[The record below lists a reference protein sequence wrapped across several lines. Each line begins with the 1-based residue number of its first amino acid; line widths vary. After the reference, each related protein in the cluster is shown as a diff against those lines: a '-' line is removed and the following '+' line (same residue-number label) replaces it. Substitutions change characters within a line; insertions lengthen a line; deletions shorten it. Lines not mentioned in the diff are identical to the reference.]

1 MNSNLSTKATL
12 GIAILFIAWGCAK
25 QNNQQPQG
33 PKPVS
38 VAIQTVHATSSQYYD
53 EYPATVRAQNEVEL
67 RAQISG
73 YITGIHFQEG
83 QSVKKGQKL
92 YTIDPQQS
100 ESAYQQAQANLAVQE
115 ANLNKAKGDVERYR
129 ALSEKDAIAK
139 QQVDYAEAAYIA
151 AVKQVDAAK
160 AAVRNVQTNVRYT
173 SITAPFDGTI
183 GISQVRLGA
192 AVSPGTTVLNT
203 ISTDNPMV
211 VDILV
216 DQKDIFKFSSLSSQ
230 KIASADS
237 VFLLSFGG
245 QHYEGVGSLSVID
258 RAVDAQTGTIRVRF
272 TFANPKHILRAGMSG
287 TLLVKT
293 QVKEAIVIPFKA
305 VTEQL
310 GEYFVYKV
318 NGNNNVTQ
326 QRIFIQ
332 KQLGNSLI
340 LKDGLTDGDVIV
352 TEGVQNLREGSTIQ
366 VAEPTQ
372 SKN

>member
-1 MNSNLSTKATL
+1 MNSNLFNTL
-12 GIAILFIAWGCAK
+12 TTGLTLLFLVWGCSNK
-25 QNNQQPQG
+25 QEQTSQG
-33 PKPVS
+33 PHPVKVAVQTIQS
-38 VAIQTVHATSSQYYD
+38 VSSQYYD

-83 QSVKKGQKL
+83 QQVKKGQKL

-115 ANLNKAKGDVERYR
+115 ANLEKAKRDVERYR
-129 ALSEKDAIAK
+129 ALNEKDAIAK
-139 QQVDYAEAAYIA
+139 QQVDYAESAYTA
-151 AVKQVDAAK
+151 AVKQVEAAK

-173 SITAPFDGTI
+173 TITAPFDGTI

-192 AVSPGTTVLNT
+192 AVSPGSTVLNT

-216 DQKDIFKFSSLSSQ
+216 DQRDIFKFSTLHAQKLLPSDSTFRLS
-230 KIASADS
+230 IA
-237 VFLLSFGG
+237 G
-245 QHYEGVGSLSVID
+245 QQYDGIGSLSVID
-258 RAVDAQTGTIRVRF
+258 RAVDPQTGTIRVRF
-272 TFANPKHILRAGMSG
+272 TFHNPKHILRAGMNG
-287 TLLVKT
+287 TLHVRT
-293 QVKEAIVIPFKA
+293 QVKDALLIPFKA

-318 NGNNNVTQ
+318 NDTKEVTQ

-332 KQLGNSLI
+332 RQLGNVVLV
-340 LKDGLTDGDVIV
+340 KDGIAAGDVIV

-366 VAEPTQ
+366 IEGPTDT
-372 SKN
+372 K

>member
-1 MNSNLSTKATL
+1 MNSNLSTKVTL
-12 GIAILFIAWGCAK
+12 GIAILFFVWGCAK
-25 QNNQQPQG
+25 QEQQMHG
-33 PKPVS
+33 PLPVS
-38 VAIQTVHATSSQYYD
+38 VVVQSIESSSSQYYD

-83 QSVKKGQKL
+83 QQVKKGQKL

-115 ANLNKAKGDVERYR
+115 ANLEKAKRDVERYR

-139 QQVDYAEAAYIA
+139 QQVDYAESAYAA
-151 AVKQVDAAK
+151 AVKQVEAAK

-173 SITAPFDGTI
+173 TITAPFDGTI

-216 DQKDIFKFSSLSSQ
+216 DQKDIFKFSTLNSIKHSTS
-230 KIASADS
+230 DS
-237 VFLLSFGG
+237 TFLLSFAG
-245 QHYEGVGSLSVID
+245 QRYDEVGKLSVID

-272 TFANPKHILRAGMSG
+272 TFSNPKNQLRAGMSG

-293 QVKEAIVIPFKA
+293 EIKDALVIPYKA

-310 GEYFVYKV
+310 GEFFVYKV
-318 NGNNNVTQ
+318 NEDNKVTQ
-326 QRIFIQ
+326 QRIFIL
-332 KQLGNSLI
+332 KQLGNTLI
-340 LKDGLTDGDVIV
+340 LKEGLSRGDVIV

-366 VAEPTQ
+366 VAEA
-372 SKN
+372 SKKQN